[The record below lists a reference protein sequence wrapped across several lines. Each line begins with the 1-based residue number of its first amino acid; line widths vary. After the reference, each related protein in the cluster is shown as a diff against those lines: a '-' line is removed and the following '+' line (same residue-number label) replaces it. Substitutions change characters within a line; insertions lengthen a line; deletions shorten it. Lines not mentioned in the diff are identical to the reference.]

1 MRLTHKRRIDPLFAM
16 SVGIAAAFVRINRE
30 EKEKGKTTQQ
40 SIESLK
46 SRWALLFES
55 GKEKVVESKPAG

>member
-1 MRLTHKRRIDPLFAM
+1 M